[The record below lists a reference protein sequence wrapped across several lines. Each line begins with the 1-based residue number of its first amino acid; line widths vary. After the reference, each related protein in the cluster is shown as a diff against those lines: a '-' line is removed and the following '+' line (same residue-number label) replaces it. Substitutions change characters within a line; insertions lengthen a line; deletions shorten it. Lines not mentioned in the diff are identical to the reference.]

1 MYLRNTVQKT
11 RTDIRNIHSRGII
24 TSFYYTDQVLHQL
37 TARAIIRDWTDGSLD
52 ADRTQHEVSKFSVK
66 LIIMESWICRI
77 YLHTYATL
85 VWCVTM
91 HM

>member
-52 ADRTQHEVSKFSVK
+52 ADRTQHEVSKFSIK
-66 LIIMESWICRI
+66 LIIMDMFI
-77 YLHTYATL
+77 YTYIHMLHWYG
-85 VWCVTM
+85 V
-91 HM
+91 